1 MLYRCGI
8 VDKTDHGHGH
18 GHDHDHDDD
27 CGHDHD
33 HHGHDH
39 HGHDHHGHDH
49 DHHGHDHHHHDLR
62 EASRKSLITA
72 VTLTTTFM
80 VIEVIGGF
88 ASGSLALISDAGHML
103 TDSAAIGLALFAMWA
118 ADRAASAKRTFG
130 FYRTEI
136 LAAMFNAL
144 SLWVIVGWIFFEAI
158 RRFDGDT
165 HVEGGL
171 MLGVGAAGLLINV
184 LVAWVLHRQ
193 SGHSLNVEGAFQHVL
208 ADLLGSVAVVISG
221 IFIISV
227 GWDIVDPIL
236 SMFIGVLILFSSWN
250 LVSEVF
256 HVLIDGTPENV
267 DVYKLCHDIEEVE
280 GVTIVHDVHVR
291 TISSGYLSMT
301 AHVLTEP
308 SSDAQEADDKL
319 RRIRE
324 IVKGYGIQH
333 TTIQL
338 EHSVEGCDQESHH
351 VDHLF
356 ATEREIRQ
364 KSKLTKFLMHSH

>member
-1 MLYRCGI
+1 M
-8 VDKTDHGHGH
+8 DKTDHGHGH

-27 CGHDHD
+27 C
-33 HHGHDH
+33 
-39 HGHDHHGHDH
+39 GHDH

>member
-1 MLYRCGI
+1 M
-8 VDKTDHGHGH
+8 DKP
-18 GHDHDHDDD
+18 DHDH
-27 CGHDHD
+27 HD
-33 HHGHDH
+33 HGHDH
-39 HGHDHHGHDH
+39 HHHDHGHDHHD
-49 DHHGHDHHHHDLR
+49 HDHHHHDLR

-72 VTLTTTFM
+72 LTLTTTFM

-118 ADRAASAKRTFG
+118 ADRPASHRRIFG

-144 SLWVIVGWIFFEAI
+144 SLWVIVGWIFYEAI
-158 RRFDGDT
+158 GRFDGET

-171 MLGVGAAGLLINV
+171 ILIVGTAGLLINV
-184 LVAWVLHRQ
+184 LVAFVLQRQ

-221 IFIISV
+221 IFIITV

-267 DVYKLCHDIEEVE
+267 DVYKLCHEIEEVD
-280 GVTIVHDVHVR
+280 GVTIVHDVHMR
-291 TISSGYLSMT
+291 TMV
-301 AHVLTEP
+301 AP
-308 SSDAQEADDKL
+308 SA
-319 RRIRE
+319 
-324 IVKGYGIQH
+324 
-333 TTIQL
+333 
-338 EHSVEGCDQESHH
+338 
-351 VDHLF
+351 
-356 ATEREIRQ
+356 
-364 KSKLTKFLMHSH
+364 KS

>member
-1 MLYRCGI
+1 M
-8 VDKTDHGHGH
+8 
-18 GHDHDHDDD
+18 
-27 CGHDHD
+27 
-33 HHGHDH
+33 
-39 HGHDHHGHDH
+39 
-49 DHHGHDHHHHDLR
+49 R

-118 ADRAASAKRTFG
+118 ADRPVSANRTFG

-136 LAAMFNAL
+136 LAALFNAL
-144 SLWVIVGWIFFEAI
+144 SLWVIVAWIFYEAI
-158 RRFDGDT
+158 GRLDGEA

-171 MLGVGAAGLLINV
+171 MLGVGAAGLAINV
-184 LVAWVLHRQ
+184 LVAYVLHRQ

-208 ADLLGSVAVVISG
+208 ADLLGSVAVVVSG
-221 IFIISV
+221 IFIISA

-280 GVTIVHDVHVR
+280 GVTLVHDVHVR

-301 AHVLTEP
+301 AHVLADP
-308 SSDAQEADDKL
+308 SGDILDSDAKL
-319 RRIRE
+319 RRIRDV
-324 IVKGYGIQH
+324 VKRHGIQH

-338 EHSVEGCDQESHH
+338 EHSVEGCDEESHH
-351 VDHLF
+351 VDHLMK
-356 ATEREIRQ
+356 TEREIRQ
-364 KSKLTKFLMHSH
+364 QSKLTKFLMHSH

>member
-1 MLYRCGI
+1 M
-8 VDKTDHGHGH
+8 DKTDHGH
-18 GHDHDHDDD
+18 GHDHDHD

-33 HHGHDH
+33 HDHDHGHHDHGH
-39 HGHDHHGHDH
+39 HGHD
-49 DHHGHDHHHHDLR
+49 HDHHHHDLR

-118 ADRAASAKRTFG
+118 ADRPASHRRTFG

-144 SLWVIVGWIFFEAI
+144 SLWVIVGWIFYEAI
-158 RRFDGDT
+158 RRFDGET

-171 MLGVGAAGLLINV
+171 MLGVGAAGLGINV
-184 LVAWVLHRQ
+184 LVAYVLHRQ

-208 ADLLGSVAVVISG
+208 ADLLGSVAVVVSG
-221 IFIISV
+221 IFIITA

-267 DVYKLCHDIEEVE
+267 DVYKLCHDIEDVD

-301 AHVLTEP
+301 AHVLADPAADVLE
-308 SSDAQEADDKL
+308 SDSQL
-319 RRIRE
+319 RSIRE
-324 IVKGYGIQH
+324 IVKSHGIHH

-338 EHSVEGCDQESHH
+338 EHSVEGCDQENHH
-351 VDHLF
+351 VDHLM
-356 ATEREIRQ
+356 ATEREIR
-364 KSKLTKFLMHSH
+364 KRSKLASFLMHSH